1 MQIIPTRS
9 STLSI
14 VAKIKTRN
22 NARTDLQPPQ
32 VEYIKYA
39 QFFVCQSYLNKAV

>member
-9 STLSI
+9 STVSI

-22 NARTDLQPPQ
+22 ARTDLQAPQ

-39 QFFVCQSYLNKAV
+39 QFFVCQSYLNKTV